1 MGADI
6 KEVAQGLG
14 YDPRIGHSY
23 LEAGMGFGGPCLEKD
38 LSALINIAEGNGY
51 DPQLLRAILE
61 RNERQIGGVVT
72 KLKQLVGQLLYKK
85 TIAVLGLS
93 FKAGT
98 SDVRNSLALKV
109 IDHLEKDGAI
119 VRAHD
124 PVAIPEVHVLK
135 PDLTYCQDPYEAVED
150 ADALLI
156 LTEWPSFKDLDYGRI
171 KALME
176 LVRQAAPLPYSFHA
190 HQRLLAEPGGAL
202 VRSAHRK
209 AVAPG
214 RASEQ
219 RRTGGCHLPLPGRH
233 QRRPQALRMDQDR

>member
-1 MGADI
+1 M
-6 KEVAQGLG
+6 
-14 YDPRIGHSY
+14 
-23 LEAGMGFGGPCLEKD
+23 
-38 LSALINIAEGNGY
+38 
-51 DPQLLRAILE
+51 
-61 RNERQIGGVVT
+61 VT

-171 KALME
+171 KALMAGPFVVDGRN
-176 LVRQAAPLPYSFHA
+176 LLDPDTMADLGFSYVGIGRPWGCLSPGAP
-190 HQRLLAEPGGAL
+190 
-202 VRSAHRK
+202 
-209 AVAPG
+209 
-214 RASEQ
+214 AS
-219 RRTGGCHLPLPGRH
+219 
-233 QRRPQALRMDQDR
+233 